1 MLSNLCELTLTQASK
16 WESLEKSQLSWPFQ
30 SSPVGARTETL
41 LSCAPSQASLTEC
54 LCCFYSDLL
63 SSLSAHALCS
73 AS

>member
-16 WESLEKSQLSWPFQ
+16 WESLEKSQLSWPQ
-30 SSPVGARTETL
+30 SSPVGARMETL

-63 SSLSAHALCS
+63 SSLSTYALCS